1 MTSPGKKLRELINA
15 PQILAMPGIFD
26 GYSAHLV
33 EQFGFPAG
41 FISGAGVSESHLGQ
55 PDVGLMGME
64 ENLRVSRAIV
74 GCCNLPLITDGDTGY
89 GNAVNVYH
97 MTRSFEQAG
106 LGGVMIEDQVW
117 PKRSG
122 T

>member
-41 FISGAGVSESHLGQ
+41 FISGAGVSESPRRSTAERTSLLELLPGG
-55 PDVGLMGME
+55 PAWTF
-64 ENLRVSRAIV
+64 NSATALRS
-74 GCCNLPLITDGDTGY
+74 
-89 GNAVNVYH
+89 
-97 MTRSFEQAG
+97 
-106 LGGVMIEDQVW
+106 
-117 PKRSG
+117 
-122 T
+122 